1 MEGGFW
7 EKVKA
12 ERKWVPTKTVM
23 EVLGCPPQSSEAE
36 RPCRVVLDRGGSWEV
51 LFTHSDPVVGGR

>member
-7 EKVKA
+7 EKVKV

-23 EVLGCPPQSSEAE
+23 EVLSCPPQSSEAE
-36 RPCRVVLDRGGSWEV
+36 RPCRVVLD
-51 LFTHSDPVVGGR
+51 

>member
-7 EKVKA
+7 EKVRA
-12 ERKWVPTKTVM
+12 ERKWVPTKIVM

-36 RPCRVVLDRGGSWEV
+36 WPCRVVLD
-51 LFTHSDPVVGGR
+51 